1 MGFSKRLNEIFS
13 YFTFIP
19 RKQCIVSDQRF
30 HFLKDLVR
38 SLPDV
43 NSFDEDGAPSAS
55 NSTTDP
61 EENLR

>member
-1 MGFSKRLNEIFS
+1 M
-13 YFTFIP
+13 
-19 RKQCIVSDQRF
+19 SDQRF

-55 NSTTDP
+55 NSTADP
-61 EENLR
+61 EENLRYIVSNNHLIGLSMTIFY